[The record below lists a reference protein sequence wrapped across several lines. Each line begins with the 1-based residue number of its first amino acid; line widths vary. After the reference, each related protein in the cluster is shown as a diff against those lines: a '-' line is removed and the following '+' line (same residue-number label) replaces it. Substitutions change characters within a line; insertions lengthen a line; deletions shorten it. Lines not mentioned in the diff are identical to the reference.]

1 MHKTLILALASSLVL
16 SGGRSASSQPAKKPA
31 ATARLATVTLERAP
45 GELGKVESA
54 GSLFIVTAAK
64 GKEVLL
70 FDSNSGE
77 LKPFLETGDS
87 WAKPITLR
95 GPGGMKFSPAA
106 FRMAVNGGLIACAGP
121 TGVKLFN
128 LETGELAADA
138 PYLNHAAAVAAM
150 PDGSWAVSL
159 TRLPFPEIER
169 ADEEKFG
176 GPAPRFVVVNDKL
189 DIRRQGLPAEKGRTP
204 NQAAARALR
213 LAASP
218 ERLFAAEI
226 GNYKLYEF
234 NRGLKLSGTFD
245 DPHLKLEEGLGL
257 AADNQAQ
264 DKFLAEAR
272 QISIRRGTDAAKG
285 AARPSEPTRGQ
296 SSFFSFQTVIGD
308 MAWDPYSHQLIL
320 LLADGIAADHEA
332 LDLLEPST
340 GNVRRLLLR
349 LPEGTDRK
357 QLSQLAVGHRYL
369 WLRSHSGAGPTFRL
383 DRSALEQARSVT
395 GVQHS
400 GLSAQ

>member
-1 MHKTLILALASSLVL
+1 M
-16 SGGRSASSQPAKKPA
+16 
-31 ATARLATVTLERAP
+31 
-45 GELGKVESA
+45 
-54 GSLFIVTAAK
+54 
-64 GKEVLL
+64 LL
-70 FDSNSGE
+70 FDSGTGE

-95 GPGGMKFSPAA
+95 GPGGEKFSPAA
-106 FRMAVNGGLIACAGP
+106 FRMAVNGGLIACANP
-121 TGVKLFN
+121 SGVKLFN

-218 ERLFAAEI
+218 DRFFAAEI
-226 GNYKLYEF
+226 GNYRLYEF
-234 NRGLKLSGTFD
+234 DHRLKLRDTFA

-257 AADNQAQ
+257 PADKQTQ
-264 DKFLAEAR
+264 EKFLAEAR
-272 QISIRRGTDAAKG
+272 QTGARKGTDATKG
-285 AARPSEPTRGQ
+285 AARPTEPTKGQ
-296 SSFFSFQTVIGD
+296 SSFFSYQMVIGD

-320 LLADGIAADHEA
+320 LLADGIVADHEA
-332 LDLLEPST
+332 LDLLDLST

-349 LPEGTDRK
+349 LPEGTVRK

-369 WLRSHSGAGPTFRL
+369 WFRSHSGVGPTFRL
-383 DRSALEQARSVT
+383 DRSALEQAHSVK
-395 GVQHS
+395 GVQRSAIS
-400 GLSAQ
+400 GE

>member
-1 MHKTLILALASSLVL
+1 MHRTLILALFSSLVL
-16 SGGRSASSQPAKKPA
+16 SGGRSASSQPAKQH
-31 ATARLATVTLERAP
+31 ATPARLAAVTLERAP
-45 GELGKVESA
+45 GELGKVEST

-70 FDSNSGE
+70 FDSGSGE

-87 WAKPITLR
+87 WAKPVTLR
-95 GPGGMKFSPAA
+95 GPGGEKFSPAA
-106 FRMAVNGGLIACAGP
+106 FRMAANGGLIACAGP
-121 TGVKLFN
+121 SGVKLFN

-204 NQAAARALR
+204 NQTAARALR

-218 ERLFAAEI
+218 DRLFAAEI
-226 GNYKLYEF
+226 GNYRLYEF
-234 NRGLKLSGTFD
+234 DRRLKLRDTFD

-257 AADNQAQ
+257 PADKQEQ
-264 DKFLAEAR
+264 EKFLAEAR
-272 QISIRRGTDAAKG
+272 QSIARRGTDAAKG
-285 AARPSEPTRGQ
+285 AARPSDPVRGQ
-296 SSFFSFQTVIGD
+296 SSFFSYQTVIGD

-332 LDLLEPST
+332 LDLLDPAT

-349 LPEGTDRK
+349 LPEGPARK
-357 QLSQLAVGHRYL
+357 QLSQLAVGRRYL
-369 WLRSHSGAGPTFRL
+369 WFRSHSGVGPTFRL
-383 DRSALEQARSVT
+383 GRSALEQAHSVT

-400 GLSAQ
+400 AIPGE

>member
-1 MHKTLILALASSLVL
+1 
-16 SGGRSASSQPAKKPA
+16 
-31 ATARLATVTLERAP
+31 
-45 GELGKVESA
+45 
-54 GSLFIVTAAK
+54 
-64 GKEVLL
+64 
-70 FDSNSGE
+70 
-77 LKPFLETGDS
+77 
-87 WAKPITLR
+87 
-95 GPGGMKFSPAA
+95 MKFSPAA
-106 FRMAVNGGLIACAGP
+106 FRMAVNGGLIACAEP
-121 TGVKLFN
+121 SGVKLFN

-234 NRGLKLSGTFD
+234 NRGLKLSGTLA

-257 AADNQAQ
+257 PADNQAQ

-285 AARPSEPTRGQ
+285 AARPGEPTRGQ

-308 MAWDPYSHQLIL
+308 MAWDSYSHQLIL

-332 LDLLEPST
+332 LDLLDPST

-357 QLSQLAVGHRYL
+357 QLSQVAVGHRYL
-369 WLRSHSGAGPTFRL
+369 WFRSHSGVGPTFRL

-395 GVQHS
+395 GVQR
-400 GLSAQ
+400 SAISAE

>member
-1 MHKTLILALASSLVL
+1 MIFALVSSLAISV
-16 SGGRSASSQPAKKPA
+16 GQSASSQQAKKPA
-31 ATARLATVTLERAP
+31 TLARQVTVTLERAP
-45 GELGKVESA
+45 GELGKAEST

-70 FDSNSGE
+70 FDSASGE
-77 LKPFLETGDS
+77 VKPFLETGDS
-87 WAKPITLR
+87 WAKPIALR
-95 GPGGMKFSPAA
+95 GPGGEKFSPAA
-106 FRMAVNGGLIACAGP
+106 FRMAVNGGLIACASP
-121 TGVKLFN
+121 SGVKLFE

-138 PYLNHAAAVAAM
+138 PYLHHAAAVAAM

-169 ADEEKFG
+169 ADQDKFG

-189 DIRRQGLPAEKGRTP
+189 EIQRQGLAADKDRTP
-204 NQAAARALR
+204 NQAAARTLR

-218 ERLFAAEI
+218 DRLFAAEI

-234 NRGLKLSGTFD
+234 DRRLKLHDTFN

-257 AADNQAQ
+257 PPDHQAQ
-264 DKFLAEAR
+264 EKFLAEAR
-272 QISIRRGTDAAKG
+272 QNIARKGTDATEAAAG
-285 AARPSEPTRGQ
+285 ASGPTRGQ
-296 SSFFSFQTVIGD
+296 SSFFSYQTVIGD

-332 LDLLEPST
+332 LDLLDPAT

-349 LPEGTDRK
+349 LPEGAARK
-357 QLSQLAVGHRYL
+357 PLSQLAVGHRYL
-369 WLRSHSGAGPTFRL
+369 WFRSHSGVSPTFRL

-395 GVQHS
+395 GAQRS
-400 GLSAQ
+400 TSSAE

>member
-1 MHKTLILALASSLVL
+1 MHKTLILALLSSLVL
-16 SGGRSASSQPAKKPA
+16 GGGRSASSQPAKQHA
-31 ATARLATVTLERAP
+31 APARLATVTLERAP
-45 GELGKVESA
+45 GELGKIQST
-54 GSLFIVTAAK
+54 GFLFIVTAAK

-70 FDSNSGE
+70 FDSSSGE

-95 GPGGMKFSPAA
+95 GPGGVKFSPAA

-121 TGVKLFN
+121 SGVKLFN

-176 GPAPRFVVVNDKL
+176 GPAPRFVIVNDKL

-218 ERLFAAEI
+218 DRVFAAEI

-234 NRGLKLSGTFD
+234 NRGLKLRGTLD
-245 DPHLKLEEGLGL
+245 DPHLKLEEGIGL
-257 AADNQAQ
+257 PADNQAQ
-264 DKFLAEAR
+264 EKFLAEAR
-272 QISIRRGTDAAKG
+272 QISARRGTDAAKG
-285 AARPSEPTRGQ
+285 ARPSEPTRGQ
-296 SSFFSFQTVIGD
+296 SSFFSYQTVIGD
-308 MAWDPYSHQLIL
+308 MAWDTYSHQLIL
-320 LLADGIAADHEA
+320 LLAEGIAADHEA
-332 LDLLEPST
+332 LDLLDPAT
-340 GNVRRLLLR
+340 GNVRRLFLR

-369 WLRSHSGAGPTFRL
+369 WFRSHSGVGPTFRL

-395 GVQHS
+395 GVQR
-400 GLSAQ
+400 SAISAE